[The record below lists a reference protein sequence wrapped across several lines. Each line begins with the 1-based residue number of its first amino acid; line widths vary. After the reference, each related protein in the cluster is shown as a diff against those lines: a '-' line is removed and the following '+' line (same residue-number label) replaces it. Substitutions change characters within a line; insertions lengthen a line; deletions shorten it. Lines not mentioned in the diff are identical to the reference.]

1 MVAGEEA
8 ETAPDESPGEPFPP
22 PPHPVLAHPVLAHP
36 VLAHPVLPKP
46 VRRDVSRA
54 KSMLP
59 SCSRVTSFTQLS
71 VEVGTGAEV
80 GPMVAGEFFVE
91 RRG

>member
-1 MVAGEEA
+1 MVASEEA
-8 ETAPDESPGEPFPP
+8 ETAPDESPAEPFPP
-22 PPHPVLAHPVLAHP
+22 SPHPVLADP

-46 VRRDVSRA
+46 VRRDLSRA